1 MNPSEFI
8 GGAQRPYGP
17 TAEIEKYVLGKGW
30 QSSPLGEVKS
40 WPQSLRFAVNLCLNS
55 HLPVAVWW
63 SRDLLV
69 IYNDALRRIL
79 NLKHPEALGSRG
91 ADVLSRS
98 LWYDLEQSLNSVL
111 EKGQP
116 TDLQNDV
123 VNFQN
128 GDTERNRATFYN
140 VPIFDENGKVSG
152 VFTTLVDSDITD
164 SRTKA
169 DELELK
175 VRERTRLL
183 ERTNEELKKSEER
196 YIKMTEEVQDYA
208 IILLDVDGTILNWNK
223 GAQNIK
229 GYAENEI
236 IGQNFSVFYL
246 EEDRKSNL
254 PEKLIRMAGEEGRA
268 MHEGLRKRKDGS
280 TFWGSIVITA
290 LHDDNNKVIG
300 FTKVTRDLTERKMA
314 EDKMRQHTA
323 ELEVKNRQLEQFAY
337 IASHDLQEPL
347 RKIQTFV
354 EILEKKIDNEDVR
367 NRYYA
372 KITTSAKRMGQLI
385 QSVLNYSRLSQTHE
399 LLLPTD
405 LNIILENVLADY
417 ELLIEEKKA
426 VIRYDRMPIIQ
437 GIELLLGQLFSNL
450 IGNALKFS
458 ETEPLISISWRI
470 VNGQELKKLM
480 PAEDP
485 SGNYLELTFKDNGI
499 GFEQQYSEKIFNI
512 FQRLNSQEDYAGT
525 GVGLA
530 LCKKIVEHHHGYI
543 YARSELGR
551 GASFFVYLP
560 SK

>member
-1 MNPSEFI
+1 MNPSEI
-8 GGAQRPYGP
+8 LGSAERPHGP
-17 TAEIEKYVLGKGW
+17 AAEIEKYVLSKAW
-30 QSSPLGEVKS
+30 LTSPLGEVKG
-40 WPQSLRFAVNLCLNS
+40 WPQSLKFSVNLCLKS

-79 NLKHPEALGSRG
+79 DLKHPEALGSRG
-91 ADVLSRS
+91 ADVLSGA
-98 LWYDLEQSLNSVL
+98 LWYNLEQSLNAVL
-111 EKGQP
+111 EKGEP
-116 TDLQNDV
+116 TELQNDAG
-123 VNFQN
+123 NFQDD
-128 GDTERNRATFYN
+128 DTERNCTTFYN
-140 VPIFDENGKVSG
+140 VPIFDENGRVTG
-152 VFTTLVDSDITD
+152 VFTTVVTDLTD

-169 DELELK
+169 DALELK
-175 VRERTRLL
+175 VRERTKLL
-183 ERTNEELKKSEER
+183 ERTNEALKKSEER

-229 GYAENEI
+229 GYTENEI

-246 EEDRKSNL
+246 EEDRKNNL

-268 MHEGLRKRKDGS
+268 MNEGLRKRKDGT

-290 LHDDNNKVIG
+290 LHDENNRVIG
-300 FTKVTRDLTERKMA
+300 FTKVTRDLTERKTA
-314 EDKMRQHTA
+314 EDKMRQHAA

-354 EILEKKIDNEDVR
+354 EILEKKIDNEEVR

-372 KITTSAKRMGQLI
+372 KIATSAKRMGQLI
-385 QSVLNYSRLSQTHE
+385 QSVLNYSRLSQTRE

-405 LNIILENVLADY
+405 LNIVLENVLADY

-426 VIRYDRMPIIQ
+426 VIRYDRLPIIQ

-458 ETEPLISISWRI
+458 DTEPLISITWRI
-470 VNGQELKKLM
+470 IDGQELKKLL

-499 GFEQQYSEKIFNI
+499 GFDQQYSEKIFNI
-512 FQRLNSQEDYAGT
+512 FQRLNSREEYAGT
-525 GVGLA
+525 GLGLA
-530 LCKKIVEHHHGYI
+530 LCKKIVEHHRGYI
-543 YARSELGR
+543 HAKSELGR

>member
-1 MNPSEFI
+1 MNPSEI
-8 GGAQRPYGP
+8 LGGAERPHGP
-17 TAEIEKYVLGKGW
+17 AAEIEKYVLSKAW
-30 QSSPLGEVKS
+30 LTSPLGEVKG
-40 WPQSLRFAVNLCLNS
+40 WPQSLKFSAHLCLKS

-79 NLKHPEALGSRG
+79 DLKHPEALGSRG
-91 ADVLSRS
+91 ADVLSGA
-98 LWYDLEQSLNSVL
+98 LWYNLEQSLNAVL
-111 EKGQP
+111 EKGEP
-116 TDLQNDV
+116 TELQNDAG
-123 VNFQN
+123 NFQN
-128 GDTERNRATFYN
+128 DDTERNCPTFYN
-140 VPIFDENGKVSG
+140 VPIFDENGKVTG
-152 VFTTLVDSDITD
+152 VFTTVVTDMTD

-169 DELELK
+169 DALELK
-175 VRERTRLL
+175 VRERTKLL
-183 ERTNEELKKSEER
+183 ERTNEALKKSEER

-229 GYAENEI
+229 GYTENEI

-246 EEDRKSNL
+246 EEDRKNNL

-268 MHEGLRKRKDGS
+268 MHEGFRKRKDGT

-290 LHDDNNKVIG
+290 LHDQNNKVIG
-300 FTKVTRDLTERKMA
+300 FTKVTRDLTERKVA
-314 EDKMRQHTA
+314 EDKMRQHAA

-354 EILEKKIDNEDVR
+354 EILEKKIDNEEVR

-372 KITTSAKRMGQLI
+372 KIATSAKRMGQLI
-385 QSVLNYSRLSQTHE
+385 QSVLNYSRLSQTRE
-399 LLLPTD
+399 LLLPID
-405 LNIILENVLADY
+405 LNIVLENVLADY
-417 ELLIEEKKA
+417 ELLIEEKQA
-426 VIRYDRMPIIQ
+426 VIQYDRLPIIQ

-458 ETEPLISISWRI
+458 DTEPLISITWRI
-470 VNGQELKKLM
+470 IDGQELKKLL

-499 GFEQQYSEKIFNI
+499 GFDQQYSEKIFNI
-512 FQRLNSQEDYAGT
+512 FQRLNSREEYAGT
-525 GVGLA
+525 GIGLA
-530 LCKKIVEHHHGYI
+530 LCKKIVEHHRGYI
-543 YARSELGR
+543 YAKSGLGR